1 MNSILR
7 EFALGNLSTAP
18 QTVSD
23 NPKLATAMKISAESE
38 AKLQSMLEGELLTTL
53 EQFANAQ
60 LDIVALSTT
69 DNFIHGYKLGVLMTL
84 EVFCNK
90 NSLIVGG
97 WSE

>member
-7 EFALGNLSTAP
+7 EFALGNLNTPP
-18 QTVSD
+18 QTVGD
-23 NPKLATAMKISAESE
+23 NPKLAKAMKISAEAE
-38 AKLQSMLEGELLTTL
+38 KKLQSMIDGEALATL

-60 LDIVALSTT
+60 LDVVALSTI

-84 EVFCNK
+84 EVFSDSK
-90 NSLIVGG
+90 GLIVGG

>member
-7 EFALGNLSTAP
+7 EFALGNLNTPP
-18 QTVSD
+18 QTVND
-23 NPKLATAMKISAESE
+23 NPKLAKAMKISAEAE
-38 AKLQSMLEGELLTTL
+38 KKLQSMIDGEALAIL

-60 LDIVALSTT
+60 LDVVALSTI

-84 EVFCNK
+84 EVFSDSK
-90 NSLIVGG
+90 GLIIGG